1 MIGNK
6 EEIMSCLST
15 KNRGVARGQWGQ
27 RHPPPRVIQSL
38 QIRTSKGNCFI
49 GFFVLFKKRFSPK
62 YYLKLIRLRSLLPY
76 LED

>member
-38 QIRTSKGNCFI
+38 QIRTSKGNCSI
-49 GFFVLFKKRFSPK
+49 GFLF
-62 YYLKLIRLRSLLPY
+62 YLKKGFCILFS
-76 LED
+76 